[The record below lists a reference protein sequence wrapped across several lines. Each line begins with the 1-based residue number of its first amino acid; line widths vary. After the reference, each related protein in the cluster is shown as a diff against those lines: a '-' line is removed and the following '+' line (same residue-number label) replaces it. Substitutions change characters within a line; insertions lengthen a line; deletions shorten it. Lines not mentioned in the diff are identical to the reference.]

1 MSSILRWRQPHTFH
15 FGEPVRVKSWGY
27 MCCIC
32 HRCTDEFKPGKGE
45 DEAIKVANEAVK
57 ILYEWD
63 EKKRLKGKRWLYPS
77 LL

>member
-1 MSSILRWRQPHTFH
+1 MQAKTAPALH
-15 FGEPVRVKSWGY
+15 FGEPVWLRAGA
-27 MCCIC
+27 IC
-32 HRCTDEFKPGKGE
+32 AVYANRCTGEFKPGEGE
-45 DEAIKVANEAVK
+45 DEAIKVSNEAVK

>member
-1 MSSILRWRQPHTFH
+1 
-15 FGEPVRVKSWGY
+15 